1 MKNYYDI
8 VIVGAGPAGLFAALE
23 LVKHSKGKLR
33 IALIEQGGFIDERI
47 KNREYV
53 KGWGGA
59 GLFSDG
65 KITIS
70 TQVGGW
76 LSEIIGE
83 KNTRKLIDYVD
94 RIWNELSPESEV
106 IEPER
111 DAVEDLI
118 SRARTYHMHLIPYR
132 VRHIGSDNT
141 ARVLRRVYDLLNPH
155 VDIYLSTTVKR
166 ISVNDSERIVVT
178 ENGEEFVTRYLVLA
192 PGRVG
197 SNWLKNELEKLGARI
212 SINPVDIGIRVE
224 VTYETLRDLTDVLY
238 DPKFLY
244 VAPTYDEKVRTFCV
258 NPRGYVIKEQYEDV
272 ITTNGHSFVN
282 RKSSNTNFAVLVS
295 SYFTEPFKDP
305 IAYGKHIA
313 RLANLLAGGS
323 VLVQRLGDLRRGRRS
338 TRERIAR
345 SIVEPTLE
353 DAVPGDISFAL
364 PHRHL
369 VSILEFL
376 QTLDKIAPG
385 IYSDDT
391 LLYAVEAKFY
401 SSRISV
407 NENLEV
413 EDVKNVFVCGDGA
426 GITRGLAQSSA
437 SGVAVARAI
446 LKREN
451 LWNE

>member
-1 MKNYYDI
+1 MRHYYDV
-8 VIVGAGPAGLFAALE
+8 VIVGAGPAGLFAAFE
-23 LVKHSKGKLR
+23 LVKNSKNKLKVA
-33 IALIEQGGFIDERI
+33 IIEQGGFIDERLR
-47 KNREYV
+47 NSDYV

-59 GLFSDG
+59 GLFADG
-65 KITIS
+65 KITVS

-83 KNTRKLIDYVD
+83 RKTHQLIEYVD
-94 RIWNELSPESEV
+94 KIWSELCPESKV
-106 IEPER
+106 IEPDR

-132 VRHIGSDNT
+132 VRHVGSDNT
-141 ARVLRRVYDLLNPH
+141 IRVLRRIHDLLNSH
-155 VDIYLSTTVKR
+155 VDIYLKTTVKNILINNMGR
-166 ISVNDSERIVVT
+166 VAVT
-178 ENGEEFVTRYLVLA
+178 ENNDEFVARYLVLA
-192 PGRVG
+192 PGRTG
-197 SNWLKNELEKLGARI
+197 SNWLKDELEKLGAKM
-212 SINPVDIGIRVE
+212 SINPVDIGVRVE
-224 VTYETLRDLTDVLY
+224 ATYETLKDITDILY
-238 DPKFLY
+238 DPKFIY
-244 VAPTYDEKVRTFCV
+244 AAPTYDERVRTFCV

-272 ITTNGHSFVN
+272 ITTNGHSYTN
-282 RKSSNTNFAVLVS
+282 KKSLNTNFAVLVS
-295 SYFTEPFKDP
+295 SFFTEPFKDP

-323 VLVQRLGDLRRGRRS
+323 VLIQRLGDLRRGRRS
-338 TRERIAR
+338 TKDRIAR

-385 IYSDDT
+385 VYSDDT

-401 SSRISV
+401 SSRVSV
-407 NENLEV
+407 NEDLEV
-413 EDVKNVFVCGDGA
+413 EGIKNVFVCGDGA

-446 LKREN
+446 LRREN
-451 LWNE
+451 LWSG